1 MKLQD
6 VSVSLYDAGNGTLRV
21 WCASFTV
28 KGSIPKDPQGHSYE
42 SAIRKKQK
50 EIQRLLETMEVPDDQ

>member
-1 MKLQD
+1 MKPRD

-21 WCASFTV
+21 WCASFNI
-28 KGSIPKDPQGHSYE
+28 KGSIPKDPQGRSYE

-50 EIQRLLETMEVPDDQ
+50 EIQKLLETLEIPDDQ